1 LIIQYTL
8 MYVRTDVDDAATAN
22 GERRG
27 SRSGYSVMLSG
38 SGGEADAARRD
49 VELRRREAGEEEKT
63 ALLRSGAGMRRTV
76 GRGRLRTAGEGSGS
90 DAEAWRDEANE
101 LKEAPAALGFDFREC
116 VLSIVCPRWVSRP

>member
-1 LIIQYTL
+1 

-27 SRSGYSVMLSG
+27 SRSNYSVMLSG

-101 LKEAPAALGFDFREC
+101 L
-116 VLSIVCPRWVSRP
+116 